1 MRPSLRRTVFALLAT
16 ILTGC
21 TSSSSALPDRDTRQT
36 VQISGVSGK
45 LNMSSSSSA
54 TTNTIAEPLELVW
67 RALPKALD
75 SLGINVT
82 TIDPARF
89 VMGAEGVKVR
99 QRLGKAPLSR
109 YLDCGQT
116 QIGPNADSYDV
127 MLTVMVQL
135 QKNVPGATSVSTT
148 VDATA
153 KPIAYSQSASECSTK
168 GTLEKALLAI
178 LQAPI
183 AK

>member
-1 MRPSLRRTVFALLAT
+1 MRQHSRGTWTLAVAT
-16 ILTGC
+16 ILAGC
-21 TSSSSALPDRDTRQT
+21 ASSSGALPDRDTRQT

-54 TTNTIAEPLELVW
+54 TTTTIAEPIELVW

-75 SLGINVT
+75 SLGVAVT

-89 VMGAEGVKVR
+89 LIGAEGVKVR

-116 QIGPNADSYDV
+116 QIGPNADAYDV

-135 QKNVPGATSVSTT
+135 QKGVPGATNVSTS
-148 VDATA
+148 VEATA
-153 KPIAYSQSASECSTK
+153 KPIAYAQSASECSTK
-168 GTLEKALLAI
+168 GTFEKALLAI